1 MTYLPFGQL
10 PDFWL
15 HSTRFD
21 TDFGVDTH
29 CLLQMAHRLF
39 NLAFF
44 EEIVVK
50 DRAIAKTQ
58 YQVPFRQL
66 LGAQQGKS
74 VLNKELLVVVMLSKE
89 NRPLPARLNE
99 D

>member
-1 MTYLPFGQL
+1 MKAPYKTK
-10 PDFWL
+10 
-15 HSTRFD
+15 
-21 TDFGVDTH
+21 
-29 CLLQMAHRLF
+29 RLF

-66 LGAQQGKS
+66 PDAQQGKS
-74 VLNKELLVVVMLSKE
+74 VLNKELLVEVSGDYSK
-89 NRPLPARLNE
+89 RLPGLKALL
-99 D
+99 DGGAA

>member
-1 MTYLPFGQL
+1 MKAPYETK
-10 PDFWL
+10 
-15 HSTRFD
+15 
-21 TDFGVDTH
+21 
-29 CLLQMAHRLF
+29 RLF

-74 VLNKELLVVVMLSKE
+74 VLN
-89 NRPLPARLNE
+89 R
-99 D
+99 

>member
-1 MTYLPFGQL
+1 MKAPYETK
-10 PDFWL
+10 
-15 HSTRFD
+15 
-21 TDFGVDTH
+21 
-29 CLLQMAHRLF
+29 RLF

-74 VLNKELLVVVMLSKE
+74 VLNKELLVELSGLE
-89 NRPLPARLNE
+89 PTTSA
-99 D
+99 

>member
-1 MTYLPFGQL
+1 MKAPYETK
-10 PDFWL
+10 
-15 HSTRFD
+15 
-21 TDFGVDTH
+21 
-29 CLLQMAHRLF
+29 RLF

-74 VLNKELLVVVMLSKE
+74 VLNKELLVEVSGHYSKHFE
-89 NRPLPARLNE
+89 ALKALV
-99 D
+99 DSGGA